1 MPGGLLQ
8 IASSGIQD
16 VYLTKN
22 PEITF
27 FKKIYRRPTNFSTE
41 FHKINIDESVKY
53 GDDLFINIPK
63 YGDLLH
69 KSFIKVELPKV
80 ILNDSYI
87 KNKEFI
93 SLKNNKLKKFQDT
106 QNMWKKEYDSLK
118 QFSDIMI
125 IFYKKII
132 VLMKSQD
139 ITYEKINNE
148 SLLLRNSYSDIIKK
162 TVFNIDEDLID
173 SIDIFSYVINLDRT
187 FSSEDSDT
195 KNTITMPTFIKE
207 IEKLYNNNIHYLK
220 YYYSNYSYYKN
231 KYNTLNE
238 GIIDYAWI
246 KNLGH
251 YYFTDYKLDI
261 DGMHLQNYNDDY
273 LNMYQKHTII
283 DERLENYNEMIGN
296 IENLTSL
303 NTNKDSID
311 LYIPLAFWF
320 NTNSMN
326 SLPLISMR
334 HSMVSLNLKIAEL
347 NKLLYF
353 TDFKDEFN
361 NLMIL
366 EYHKINHNTNKK
378 LPISLVDSNS
388 NINKS
393 DIIKIDYMKDE
404 KIYIYH
410 FNKVTKELLKLK
422 YENLTDT
429 DINNFFSKYST
440 DTTTISLSDWVNF
453 RINSIDTTDENI
465 KKVCKNINMDKSPFF
480 SDYNYLFSKFKSP
493 KLSLISEYVYLDEI
507 ERFRFGKNDL
517 EYVINLP
524 NIITTSIDNEE
535 YFNTDVG
542 ILKPTKD
549 MYWFIRPKLL
559 KNGIVKY
566 NYKNPSLYN
575 QYDMIN
581 EKILIDNVFMIN
593 DFELINFKYGEDY
606 YKKTTKYNKLNSI
619 NDSEF
624 YYHSFCLYPEED
636 QPSGSANF
644 SVIKNLNIILKF
656 NKKFLTE
663 YFNSDINKNTQGF
676 ELVFINRSYN
686 LLKFSKGKGSLVF
699 Y

>member
-1 MPGGLLQ
+1 
-8 IASSGIQD
+8 
-16 VYLTKN
+16 
-22 PEITF
+22 
-27 FKKIYRRPTNFSTE
+27 
-41 FHKINIDESVKY
+41 
-53 GDDLFINIPK
+53 
-63 YGDLLH
+63 
-69 KSFIKVELPKV
+69 
-80 ILNDSYI
+80 
-87 KNKEFI
+87 
-93 SLKNNKLKKFQDT
+93 
-106 QNMWKKEYDSLK
+106 
-118 QFSDIMI
+118 
-125 IFYKKII
+125 
-132 VLMKSQD
+132 
-139 ITYEKINNE
+139 
-148 SLLLRNSYSDIIKK
+148 
-162 TVFNIDEDLID
+162 
-173 SIDIFSYVINLDRT
+173 
-187 FSSEDSDT
+187 
-195 KNTITMPTFIKE
+195 
-207 IEKLYNNNIHYLK
+207 
-220 YYYSNYSYYKN
+220 
-231 KYNTLNE
+231 
-238 GIIDYAWI
+238 
-246 KNLGH
+246 
-251 YYFTDYKLDI
+251 
-261 DGMHLQNYNDDY
+261 
-273 LNMYQKHTII
+273 
-283 DERLENYNEMIGN
+283 
-296 IENLTSL
+296 
-303 NTNKDSID
+303 
-311 LYIPLAFWF
+311 
-320 NTNSMN
+320 
-326 SLPLISMR
+326 
-334 HSMVSLNLKIAEL
+334 
-347 NKLLYF
+347 
-353 TDFKDEFN
+353 
-361 NLMIL
+361 
-366 EYHKINHNTNKK
+366 
-378 LPISLVDSNS
+378 
-388 NINKS
+388 
-393 DIIKIDYMKDE
+393 
-404 KIYIYH
+404 
-410 FNKVTKELLKLK
+410 
-422 YENLTDT
+422 
-429 DINNFFSKYST
+429 
-440 DTTTISLSDWVNF
+440 LSDWVNF

-644 SVIKNLNIILKF
+644 SVIKNLNIILRF